1 MIQNAIGYLIEQI
14 IRGWIN
20 ITGRTIDFDTE
31 SWLDSPMA
39 DKNYVGSE
47 FYNDLASKRN
57 LTIQP
62 SPTAG
67 LLESFDML
75 SNDVFDAKKVHP
87 SITHFYEHTSEYGL
101 EAWSHSAFP
110 SRIFLWILTTFVSRR
125 MNQLNF
131 PVTSMELAG
140 GMQSEVLPMFD
151 DKGVRQFTGWL
162 RKLSNPTKV
171 IYTGLYSS
179 RKPPKCVQTCVK
191 VSFPLPMGS
200 STVFL
205 KPQNVDDGSFRLE
218 SSGTGFGDSGYYRMV
233 KTNSGKV
240 RIRYLRTLKEQ
251 FHVFQDADGT
261 LRTDHN
267 VRFLGLPVL
276 VLHYKIYKK
285 KTANETA

>member
-1 MIQNAIGYLIEQI
+1 MKNAIGYLIEQI

-20 ITGRTIDFDTE
+20 ITGRTVDFE
-31 SWLDSPMA
+31 SDFWLDSPMA
-39 DKNYVGSE
+39 EANYVGSE
-47 FYNDLASKRN
+47 FYNHLAEKRN
-57 LTIQP
+57 LTIET

-67 LLESFDML
+67 LLEDFNIL
-75 SNDVFDAKKVHP
+75 SNDDFDA
-87 SITHFYEHTSEYGL
+87 SIVNPAIRHFYEHTSEYGL

-140 GMQSEVLPMFD
+140 GMQSEVLPMVD
-151 DKGVRQFTGWL
+151 SNGQRQFTGWL

-191 VSFPLPMGS
+191 VSFPLPLGS

-205 KPQNVDDGSFRLE
+205 KPQNGVDGNFKLE
-218 SSGTGFGDSGYYRMV
+218 SSGKGFGDSGYYRMV
-233 KTNSGKV
+233 RTAAGKIRV
-240 RIRYLRTLKEQ
+240 RYLRTLKEH
-251 FHVFQDADGT
+251 FHVFEDSDGT
-261 LRTDHN
+261 LRTDHH
-267 VRFLGLPVL
+267 VRFLGMPVL

-285 KTANETA
+285 KTANEKV